1 MKRILISLI
10 CLSVVILPC
19 FATDD
24 SFEITEA
31 ITKENAIA
39 SVSKNSSEK
48 TAEITTEDTTSE
60 TEAITTENNASART
74 EPVKK
79 SEKQTEK
86 ATEAD
91 AVTEV
96 PEEVTEDNSQPRLMV
111 VSYEIEDG
119 FISPEETK
127 ILTITLKNMHS
138 EKQVSNIKLAL
149 SEDSDEIR
157 PTGMGTKYIDTIG
170 ANKYYTWS
178 VELKAVH
185 TATIGEHKLS
195 LSCEYEDLNGSAYTA
210 DDTLRIEVRQPALL
224 DFDGAKLPVK
234 VVQEDTIT
242 VNINLMNTGKAPLY
256 NCKVDFDIEGLD
268 SGGSSFVGELAP
280 QESATAN
287 ANLRIDSELTGKV
300 AGTITISYEDSF
312 GEKYEQIKEVGTK
325 IEKKVIKAEKQ
336 EEKEKKNPLWWLF
349 LLGGLILGGSL
360 GFGIPFFIN
369 SSRQRKKDEA
379 RL

>member
-1 MKRILISLI
+1 MKRILIFLI
-10 CLSVVILPC
+10 CLSVVVLPC
-19 FATDD
+19 FA
-24 SFEITEA
+24 
-31 ITKENAIA
+31 
-39 SVSKNSSEK
+39 SEE
-48 TAEITTEDTTSE
+48 TFEITTEP
-60 TEAITTENNASART
+60 TTENTTIATT
-74 EPVKK
+74 ENLLEPT
-79 SEKQTEK
+79 TEK
-86 ATEAD
+86 ATVSTTKAEPTTKKAD
-91 AVTEV
+91 AKVEKEDV
-96 PEEVTEDNSQPRLMV
+96 EEVTEDNSQPRLMV

-138 EKQVSNIKLAL
+138 KKQVSNIKLSV

-157 PTGMGTKYIDTIG
+157 PTGMGTKYVESIG

-195 LSCEYEDLNGSAYTA
+195 FTCDYEDQNGSGYNA

-224 DFDGAKLPVK
+224 DFDGAKLPIK
-234 VVQEDTIT
+234 VIQEDTVT

-256 NCKVDFDIEGLD
+256 NCKVDFNVKGLD
-268 SGGSSFVGELAP
+268 SGGSSFVGEIAP

-287 ANLRIDSELTGKV
+287 ANLRVDSELTGKV
-300 AGTITISYEDSF
+300 TGTITITYEDSF
-312 GEKYEQIKEVGTK
+312 GEKFELTKDVETK

-336 EEKEKKNPLWWLF
+336 EAKEKKNPLWWLF
-349 LLGGLILGGSL
+349 LFGGLLLGGGL
-360 GFGIPFFIN
+360 GFGIPFFIHSN
-369 SSRQRKKDEA
+369 KQRKKDEE

>member
-1 MKRILISLI
+1 MKRILIFLI
-10 CLSVVILPC
+10 CLSVVVLPC
-19 FATDD
+19 FA
-24 SFEITEA
+24 
-31 ITKENAIA
+31 
-39 SVSKNSSEK
+39 SEE
-48 TAEITTEDTTSE
+48 TFEITTEP
-60 TEAITTENNASART
+60 TTENTTIATT
-74 EPVKK
+74 ENLLEPT
-79 SEKQTEK
+79 TEK
-86 ATEAD
+86 ATVSTTKAEPTTKKAD
-91 AVTEV
+91 SKVEKEDV
-96 PEEVTEDNSQPRLMV
+96 EEVTEDNSQPRLMV

-127 ILTITLKNMHS
+127 TLTITLKNMHS
-138 EKQVSNIKLAL
+138 KKQVSNIKLSV

-157 PTGMGTKYIDTIG
+157 PTGMGTKYVESIG

-195 LSCEYEDLNGSAYTA
+195 FTCDYEDQNGSGYNA

-224 DFDGAKLPVK
+224 DFDGAKLPIK
-234 VVQEDTIT
+234 VIQEDTVT

-256 NCKVDFDIEGLD
+256 NCKVDFNVKGLD
-268 SGGSSFVGELAP
+268 SGGSSFVGEIAP

-287 ANLRIDSELTGKV
+287 ANLRVDSELTGKV
-300 AGTITISYEDSF
+300 TGIITITYEDSF
-312 GEKYEQIKEVGTK
+312 GEKFELTKDVETK

-349 LLGGLILGGSL
+349 LFGGLLLGGGL

-369 SSRQRKKDEA
+369 SNKQRKKDEE

>member
-1 MKRILISLI
+1 MKRILIFLT
-10 CLSVVILPC
+10 CLSLLVLPC
-19 FATDD
+19 FAGNDT
-24 SFEITEA
+24 FEITEA
-31 ITKENAIA
+31 VTETFATPVVEN
-39 SVSKNSSEK
+39 S
-48 TAEITTEDTTSE
+48 TEEVTENE
-60 TEAITTENNASART
+60 TEATTNTDAPTKNNT
-74 EPVKK
+74 PIV
-79 SEKQTEK
+79 SEK
-86 ATEAD
+86 ADYEA
-91 AVTEV
+91 
-96 PEEVTEDNSQPRLMV
+96 EEVTEDNSQPRLMV

-127 ILTITLKNMHS
+127 TLTVTLKNMHS
-138 EKQVSNIKLAL
+138 KKQVSNIKLSV

-157 PTGMGTKYIDTIG
+157 PTGMGTKYVDSIG

-195 LSCEYEDLNGSAYTA
+195 FSCEYEDQNGSGYNA

-234 VVQEDTIT
+234 VVQEDTVT
-242 VNINLMNTGKAPLY
+242 VNINLMNTGKAALY
-256 NCKVDFDIEGLD
+256 NCKVDFNIKGLD
-268 SGGSSFVGELAP
+268 AGGSSFIGEIAP
-280 QESATAN
+280 QESATAS
-287 ANLRIDSELTGKV
+287 ANLRVDSELTGKV
-300 AGTITISYEDSF
+300 TGIIVITYEDSF
-312 GEKYEQIKEVGTK
+312 GEKFELTKEVETK

-349 LLGGLILGGSL
+349 LLGGLLVGGSL

-369 SSRQRKKDEA
+369 SNKQRKKDEE

>member
-1 MKRILISLI
+1 MKRILIFLM
-10 CLSVVILPC
+10 CLSVVVLPC

-24 SFEITEA
+24 TLLITEA
-31 ITKENAIA
+31 VTEGTTI
-39 SVSKNSSEK
+39 S
-48 TAEITTEDTTSE
+48 TTETTVP
-60 TEAITTENNASART
+60 AITEKVPETTTQKSEPTLKT
-74 EPVKK
+74 EPTTKK
-79 SEKQTEK
+79 ADSEVEK
-86 ATEAD
+86 E
-91 AVTEV
+91 EV
-96 PEEVTEDNSQPRLMV
+96 EEVTEDNSQPRLMV

-138 EKQVSNIKLAL
+138 KKQVSNIKLSV

-157 PTGMGTKYIDTIG
+157 PTGMGTKYVESIG

-195 LSCEYEDLNGSAYTA
+195 FSCEYEDQYGSGYNA

-234 VVQEDTIT
+234 VVQEDTVT
-242 VNINLMNTGKAPLY
+242 VNINLMNTGKASLY
-256 NCKVDFDIEGLD
+256 NCKVDFKIDGLD
-268 SGGSSFVGELAP
+268 SGGSSFVGEIAP
-280 QESATAN
+280 QESATAS
-287 ANLRIDSELTGKV
+287 ANLRVDSELIGKV
-300 AGTITISYEDSF
+300 TGTIIITFEDSF
-312 GEKYEQIKEVGTK
+312 GEKFELKKEVETK

-349 LLGGLILGGSL
+349 LSGGLLLGGGL

-369 SSRQRKKDEA
+369 SNKQRKKDEE

>member
-1 MKRILISLI
+1 MKRILIFLI
-10 CLSVVILPC
+10 CLSVVGLPC
-19 FATDD
+19 VAAED
-24 SFEITEA
+24 SLVITEA
-31 ITKENAIA
+31 VTQSN
-39 SVSKNSSEK
+39 V
-48 TAEITTEDTTSE
+48 TV
-60 TEAITTENNASART
+60 
-74 EPVKK
+74 P
-79 SEKQTEK
+79 TEK
-86 ATEAD
+86 APEPTTEPTTQKAEST
-91 AVTEV
+91 TEKTTPIV
-96 PEEVTEDNSQPRLMV
+96 EKEEVEVTEDNSQPRLMV

-127 ILTITLKNMHS
+127 ILTVTLKNMHS
-138 EKQVSNIKLAL
+138 KKQVSNIKFSV

-157 PTGMGTKYIDTIG
+157 PTGMGTKYVDSIG

-195 LSCEYEDLNGSAYTA
+195 FSCEYEDQNGSGYNA

-224 DFDGAKLPVK
+224 EFDGAKLPIK
-234 VVQEDTIT
+234 VVQEDTVT

-256 NCKVDFDIEGLD
+256 NCKVDFKIDGLD
-268 SGGSSFVGELAP
+268 SGGSSFVGEIAP
-280 QESATAN
+280 QESATAS
-287 ANLRIDSELTGKV
+287 ANLRVDSELIGKTT
-300 AGTITISYEDSF
+300 GTIVITYEDSF
-312 GEKYEQIKEVGTK
+312 GEKFELKKDVETK

-349 LLGGLILGGSL
+349 LLGGLLVGGSL

-369 SSRQRKKDEA
+369 SNKQRKKDEE

>member
-1 MKRILISLI
+1 MSFAKFILNFSRKDGETMKRILILL
-10 CLSVVILPC
+10 LSFILCTVPC
-19 FATDD
+19 MAVEESGEDVTG
-24 SFEITEA
+24 SAEITIEA
-31 ITKENAIA
+31 
-39 SVSKNSSEK
+39 
-48 TAEITTEDTTSE
+48 TTEDTTVV
-60 TEAITTENNASART
+60 T
-74 EPVKK
+74 
-79 SEKQTEK
+79 TEK
-86 ATEAD
+86 APEPNTEK
-91 AVTEV
+91 TE
-96 PEEVTEDNSQPRLMV
+96 PTTKKATPKPEKEEVEEIPEDNSQPRLMV
-111 VSYEIEDG
+111 VSYEIENG

-138 EKQVSNIKLAL
+138 KKQVSNIKLSV

-157 PTGMGTKYIDTIG
+157 PTGMGTKYVESIG

-195 LSCEYEDLNGSAYTA
+195 FTCEYEDQNGSGYNA

-224 DFDGAKLPVK
+224 EFDGAKLPVK
-234 VVQEDTIT
+234 VVQEDTVT

-256 NCKVDFDIEGLD
+256 NCKVDFNIKGLD
-268 SGGSSFVGELAP
+268 SGGSSFVGEIAP
-280 QESATAN
+280 QESATAS
-287 ANLRIDSELTGKV
+287 ANLRVDSELTGKV
-300 AGTITISYEDSF
+300 TGTIIITFEDSF
-312 GEKYEQIKEVGTK
+312 GEKFELTKEVETK

-349 LLGGLILGGSL
+349 LFGGLILGGSL

-369 SSRQRKKDEA
+369 SNKQRKKDEE

>member
-1 MKRILISLI
+1 MKRILIFLI
-10 CLSVVILPC
+10 CLSVVMLPC
-19 FATDD
+19 VAVDD
-24 SFEITEA
+24 TFEITE
-31 ITKENAIA
+31 
-39 SVSKNSSEK
+39 SVTESTTLAAES
-48 TAEITTEDTTSE
+48 TAP
-60 TEAITTENNASART
+60 EA
-74 EPVKK
+74 
-79 SEKQTEK
+79 TEK
-86 ATEAD
+86 ATEPTTQKTEPTTKKAD
-91 AVTEV
+91 SEV
-96 PEEVTEDNSQPRLMV
+96 EKEEVEVTEDNSQPRLMV

-127 ILTITLKNMHS
+127 TLTITLKNMHS
-138 EKQVSNIKLAL
+138 KKQVSNIKLSV

-157 PTGMGTKYIDTIG
+157 PTGMGTKYVDSIG

-195 LSCEYEDLNGSAYTA
+195 FSCEYEDQNGSGYNA

-224 DFDGAKLPVK
+224 EFDGAKLPVK
-234 VVQEDTIT
+234 VVQEDTVT

-256 NCKVDFDIEGLD
+256 NCKVDFKIDGLD
-268 SGGSSFVGELAP
+268 SGGSSFVGEIAP
-280 QESATAN
+280 QESATAS
-287 ANLRIDSELTGKV
+287 ANLRVDSELTGKV
-300 AGTITISYEDSF
+300 TGTIIITFEDSF
-312 GEKYEQIKEVGTK
+312 GEKFELTKEVETK

-369 SSRQRKKDEA
+369 SNKQRKKDEE

>member
-1 MKRILISLI
+1 MKRILIFLI
-10 CLSVVILPC
+10 CLSLLVLPC
-19 FATDD
+19 VAAED
-24 SFEITEA
+24 SLVITEAVTQSNITVPAEKPTEA
-31 ITKENAIA
+31 ITEPTTQKAE
-39 SVSKNSSEK
+39 STTEK
-48 TAEITTEDTTSE
+48 TA
-60 TEAITTENNASART
+60 
-74 EPVKK
+74 PVV
-79 SEKQTEK
+79 EKE
-86 ATEAD
+86 
-91 AVTEV
+91 EV
-96 PEEVTEDNSQPRLMV
+96 EVTEDNSQPRLMV

-127 ILTITLKNMHS
+127 TLTVTLKNMHS
-138 EKQVSNIKLAL
+138 KKQVSNIKLSV

-157 PTGMGTKYIDTIG
+157 PTGMGTKYVDSIG

-195 LSCEYEDLNGSAYTA
+195 FSCEYEDQNGSGYNA

-234 VVQEDTIT
+234 VVQEDTVT

-256 NCKVDFDIEGLD
+256 NCKVDFNIKGLE
-268 SGGSSFVGELAP
+268 SGGSSFVGEIAP
-280 QESATAN
+280 QESATAS
-287 ANLRIDSELTGKV
+287 ANLRVDSEMIGKTT
-300 AGTITISYEDSF
+300 GTIIITFEDSF
-312 GEKYEQIKEVGTK
+312 GEKFELTKDVETK

-349 LLGGLILGGSL
+349 LFGGLILGGGL

-369 SSRQRKKDEA
+369 SNKQRKKDEE

>member
-1 MKRILISLI
+1 MKRILIFLI
-10 CLSVVILPC
+10 CLSVVVLPC
-19 FATDD
+19 VASED
-24 SFEITEA
+24 SLVITEA
-31 ITKENAIA
+31 VTQSNITVPA
-39 SVSKNSSEK
+39 EK
-48 TAEITTEDTTSE
+48 PTES
-60 TEAITTENNASART
+60 IT
-74 EPVKK
+74 EPTTQKAETTLKTEPTTKK
-79 SEKQTEK
+79 ADSEVEK
-86 ATEAD
+86 E
-91 AVTEV
+91 EV
-96 PEEVTEDNSQPRLMV
+96 EVTEDNSQPRLMV

-127 ILTITLKNMHS
+127 TLTVTLKNMHS
-138 EKQVSNIKLAL
+138 KKQVSNIKLSV

-157 PTGMGTKYIDTIG
+157 PTGMGTKYVDSIG

-195 LSCEYEDLNGSAYTA
+195 FTCDYEDQNGSGYNA

-234 VVQEDTIT
+234 VVQEDTVT

-256 NCKVDFDIEGLD
+256 NCKVDFNIKGLE
-268 SGGSSFVGELAP
+268 SGGSSFVGEIAP
-280 QESATAN
+280 QESATAS
-287 ANLRIDSELTGKV
+287 ANLRVDSEMIGKTT
-300 AGTITISYEDSF
+300 GTIIITFEDSF
-312 GEKYEQIKEVGTK
+312 GEKFELKKDVETK

-349 LLGGLILGGSL
+349 LLGGLLLGGSL

-369 SSRQRKKDEA
+369 SNKQRKKDEE

>member
-1 MKRILISLI
+1 MKQILIFLT
-10 CLSVVILPC
+10 CLSLAVLPC
-19 FATDD
+19 FAEGDT
-24 SFEITEA
+24 FEITE
-31 ITKENAIA
+31 
-39 SVSKNSSEK
+39 SVTESTTLATES
-48 TAEITTEDTTSE
+48 TAP
-60 TEAITTENNASART
+60 EA
-74 EPVKK
+74 
-79 SEKQTEK
+79 TEK
-86 ATEAD
+86 ATAPTTQKAEPTTKKAD
-91 AVTEV
+91 SEFEKEEV
-96 PEEVTEDNSQPRLMV
+96 EEVTEDNSQPRLMV
-111 VSYEIEDG
+111 VSYEIEGG

-127 ILTITLKNMHS
+127 ILTVTLKNMHS
-138 EKQVSNIKLAL
+138 KKQVNNIKLSV

-157 PTGMGTKYIDTIG
+157 PTGMGTKYVDSIG

-195 LSCEYEDLNGSAYTA
+195 FSCEYEDKNGSGYNA

-224 DFDGAKLPVK
+224 EFDGAKLPVK
-234 VVQEDTIT
+234 VVQEDTVT

-256 NCKVDFDIEGLD
+256 NCKVDFNVKGLE
-268 SGGSSFVGELAP
+268 SGGSSFVGEIAP

-287 ANLRIDSELTGKV
+287 ANLRVDSELTGKV
-300 AGTITISYEDSF
+300 TGTIIITFEDSF
-312 GEKYEQIKEVGTK
+312 GEKFELTKDVETK

-369 SSRQRKKDEA
+369 SNKQRKKDEE

>member
-1 MKRILISLI
+1 MKRILIFLI
-10 CLSVVILPC
+10 CLSLLVLPC
-19 FATDD
+19 VAAED
-24 SFEITEA
+24 SLVITEA
-31 ITKENAIA
+31 VTQSNVTVPTEKAPEPTTELITEKTPEPTT
-39 SVSKNSSEK
+39 EK
-48 TAEITTEDTTSE
+48 TA
-60 TEAITTENNASART
+60 
-74 EPVKK
+74 PVV
-79 SEKQTEK
+79 EKE
-86 ATEAD
+86 E
-91 AVTEV
+91 EV
-96 PEEVTEDNSQPRLMV
+96 EEVTEDNSQPRLMV

-138 EKQVSNIKLAL
+138 KKQVSNIKLSV

-157 PTGMGTKYIDTIG
+157 PTGMGTKYVDSIG

-195 LSCEYEDLNGSAYTA
+195 FSCEYEDQNGSGYNA

-224 DFDGAKLPVK
+224 EFDGAKLPVK
-234 VVQEDTIT
+234 VVQEDTVTI
-242 VNINLMNTGKAPLY
+242 NINLMNTGKAPLY
-256 NCKVDFDIEGLD
+256 NCKVDFKIDGLD
-268 SGGSSFVGELAP
+268 SGGSSFVGEIAP
-280 QESATAN
+280 QESATAS
-287 ANLRIDSELTGKV
+287 ANLRVDSELIGKV
-300 AGTITISYEDSF
+300 TGTIIITYEDSF
-312 GEKYEQIKEVGTK
+312 GEKFELKKDVETK

-369 SSRQRKKDEA
+369 LNKQRKKDEE

>member
-1 MKRILISLI
+1 MSFAKFILNFSRKDGETMKRILILL
-10 CLSVVILPC
+10 LSFILCTVPC
-19 FATDD
+19 MAVEESGEDVTG
-24 SFEITEA
+24 SAEITIEA
-31 ITKENAIA
+31 
-39 SVSKNSSEK
+39 
-48 TAEITTEDTTSE
+48 TTEDTTVV
-60 TEAITTENNASART
+60 T
-74 EPVKK
+74 
-79 SEKQTEK
+79 TEK
-86 ATEAD
+86 APEPNTEK
-91 AVTEV
+91 TEPTTKKATPK
-96 PEEVTEDNSQPRLMV
+96 PEKEEVEVTEDNSQPRLMV

-138 EKQVSNIKLAL
+138 KKRVSNIKL
-149 SEDSDEIR
+149 SVSDDTDEIR
-157 PTGMGTKYIDTIG
+157 PTGMGTKYVDSIG

-195 LSCEYEDLNGSAYTA
+195 FSCEYEDQNGSGYNA

-234 VVQEDTIT
+234 VVQEDTVT

-256 NCKVDFDIEGLD
+256 NCKVDFNIKGLE
-268 SGGSSFVGELAP
+268 SGGSSFVGEIAP
-280 QESATAN
+280 QESATAS
-287 ANLRIDSELTGKV
+287 ANLRVDSELTGKV
-300 AGTITISYEDSF
+300 TGTIIITFEDSF
-312 GEKYEQIKEVGTK
+312 GEKFELKKEVETK
-325 IEKKVIKAEKQ
+325 IEKKVIKAEKK

-349 LLGGLILGGSL
+349 LSGGLLLGGGL

-369 SSRQRKKDEA
+369 SNKQRKKDEE

>member
-1 MKRILISLI
+1 MKRILIFLV
-10 CLSVVILPC
+10 CLSLLVLPC
-19 FATDD
+19 FAADD
-24 SFEITEA
+24 TLLITEA
-31 ITKENAIA
+31 
-39 SVSKNSSEK
+39 V
-48 TAEITTEDTTSE
+48 EITTT
-60 TEAITTENNASART
+60 ATTENTVPATTESST
-74 EPVKK
+74 EPTTQKTEPTLKTEPTTKK
-79 SEKQTEK
+79 AASEVEK
-86 ATEAD
+86 E
-91 AVTEV
+91 EV
-96 PEEVTEDNSQPRLMV
+96 EEVTEDNSQPRLMV

-119 FISPEETK
+119 FISPEEKK

-138 EKQVSNIKLAL
+138 KKRVSNIKL
-149 SEDSDEIR
+149 SVSDDTDEIR
-157 PTGMGTKYIDTIG
+157 PTGMGTKYVDSIG

-195 LSCEYEDLNGSAYTA
+195 FSCEYEDQYGSGYNA

-234 VVQEDTIT
+234 VVQEDTVT

-256 NCKVDFDIEGLD
+256 NCKVDFKIDGLD
-268 SGGSSFVGELAP
+268 SGGSSFVGEIAP
-280 QESATAN
+280 QESATAS
-287 ANLRIDSELTGKV
+287 ANLRVDSELIGKV
-300 AGTITISYEDSF
+300 TGTIIITFEDSF
-312 GEKYEQIKEVGTK
+312 GEKFELKKEVETK

-349 LLGGLILGGSL
+349 LSGGLLLGGGL

-369 SSRQRKKDEA
+369 SNKQRKKDEE